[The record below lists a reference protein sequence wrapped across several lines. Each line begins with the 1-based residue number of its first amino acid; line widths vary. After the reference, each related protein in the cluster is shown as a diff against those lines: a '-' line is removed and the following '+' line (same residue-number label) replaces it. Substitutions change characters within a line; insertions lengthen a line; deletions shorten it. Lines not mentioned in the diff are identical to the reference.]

1 MMAFPLILAYLVAA
15 RLVELLLAHANSR
28 RLLAAGAVEH
38 GRSHYPLIV
47 ALHALWIAALWIFVP
62 HGTVPEPILLG
73 GFVLLQLARVWII
86 ATLGRYWTTRIIS
99 LPDAPLVRRGPYR
112 FIRHP
117 NYLVVALEIPVL
129 SGAFHAWGLA
139 LAFGLA
145 NLAILYW
152 RIRTENRALAP
163 RRSLET
169 RQA

>member
-1 MMAFPLILAYLVAA
+1 MAFTLVFGYLVAA
-15 RLVELLLAHANSR
+15 RLIELVLANANSR

-38 GRSHYPLIV
+38 GRNHYPLIV
-47 ALHALWIAALWIFVP
+47 ALHALWVLSLWVFVP
-62 HGTVPEPILLG
+62 HDTTPEPILLG
-73 GFVLLQLARVWII
+73 AFALLQLARIWII

-99 LPDAPLVRRGPYR
+99 LPGAPLVRRGPYR
-112 FIRHP
+112 FVRHP

-139 LAFGLA
+139 LIFGLA

-152 RIRTENRALAP
+152 RIRTENQALAP
-163 RRSLET
+163 RRSLEP

>member
-1 MMAFPLILAYLVAA
+1 MAFDLALGYLVAA
-15 RLVELLLAHANSR
+15 RLIELVLANANSR

-38 GRSHYPLIV
+38 GRKHYPLIV

-62 HGTVPEPILLG
+62 HDTAPEPILLG
-73 GFVLLQLARVWII
+73 AFALLQLARVWII

-99 LPDAPLVRRGPYR
+99 LPEAPLVRRGPYR
-112 FIRHP
+112 FVRHP

-163 RRSLET
+163 RRALEA